1 LPVVRHEQVRVARI
15 KEIVVDA
22 LNPPALARFWAAALD
37 DYAVR
42 PYSAKD
48 LADLA
53 SRGLTPE
60 TDPSV
65 ALDGTGPTL
74 FFQLTRQRK
83 VGRNR
88 VHLDLRCVSR
98 ADEVTRLEQLGAS
111 VRDVRQTYT
120 VMLDPEGNEFCV
132 QDPHPE

>member
-1 LPVVRHEQVRVARI
+1 MARI

-22 LNPPALARFWAAALD
+22 LNPSALARFWGAVLD

-42 PYSAKD
+42 PYGEKD
-48 LADLA
+48 LGDLA

-60 TDPSV
+60 ADPSV